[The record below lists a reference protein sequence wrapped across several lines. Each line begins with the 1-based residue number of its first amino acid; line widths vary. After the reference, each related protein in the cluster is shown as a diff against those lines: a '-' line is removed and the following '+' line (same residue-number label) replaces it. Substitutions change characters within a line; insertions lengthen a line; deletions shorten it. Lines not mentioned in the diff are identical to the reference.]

1 MTQTQLLQVT
11 RSIFVN
17 TNIALGTHDV
27 KIKPHGKTLMQNSYF
42 MALQLH
48 EHQQNTDRRCDH
60 IICIYI

>member
-27 KIKPHGKTLMQNSYF
+27 KIKPQGKNIDAKSVFHGPSTPRTPTK
-42 MALQLH
+42 H
-48 EHQQNTDRRCDH
+48 R
-60 IICIYI
+60 